1 MTVAEAVTEKEV
13 SREEMNG
20 NSGRHLEE
28 CCPFETPAGLGPSV
42 MAGDPETMEV
52 QLLLSH

>member
-1 MTVAEAVTEKEV
+1 MTVAEVVTEKEV

-20 NSGRHLEE
+20 NSGRHVEE
-28 CCPFETPAGLGPSV
+28 RCPFEMPAVLGPSV
-42 MAGDPETMEV
+42 IAGDPETMDT